1 MCQLWAFSVKETE
14 HLLKCS
20 DARTNGDPVCRS
32 LVIRREPME
41 ENILGLVRQYA
52 ASMLKK
58 ERKYLPKDNVNTKR
72 SILQN
77 CKTEPTVDLGKDETL

>member
-1 MCQLWAFSVKETE
+1 
-14 HLLKCS
+14 
-20 DARTNGDPVCRS
+20 
-32 LVIRREPME
+32 ME